1 MGPTNVALVKLFR
14 ADQSLRDAQSR
25 LDSVTKN
32 VRIQERRIADLAE
45 KLKLAQ
51 TKLREAQAQNGALD
65 LDLKSRD
72 AHIEKLRSQQQNAK
86 NNKEYQTFLIEINT
100 GKVDKAKIE
109 EQVLKVM
116 EQVET
121 LQAEVKN
128 LTAAHDGESAKLGT
142 LKAEVGDKVAALQA
156 EIAQL
161 KPERDAAAAGIPAK
175 SRDAFERMAV
185 HHDGE
190 AMAAIAKPNKREE
203 IYLCTGCH
211 MDLVTDVYNKLHS
224 RDEIVVCPN
233 CKRLLYI
240 PDDLPPE
247 VGVNKPKEKKEPKGK
262 SIGAAIGR
270 QSSAEDVLD
279 SMKPDAEETEATA
292 DTDAS
297 SETSQSVESPA
308 SESQGTTQ
316 S

>member
-14 ADQSLRDAQSR
+14 ADQELRDAESR

-51 TKLREAQAQNGALD
+51 TRLREAQAQNGALE
-65 LDLKSRD
+65 LDLKTRD

-86 NNKEYQTFLIEINT
+86 NNKEYQAFLIEINT
-100 GKVDKAKIE
+100 EKVDKAKIE
-109 EQVLKVM
+109 EQMLKIM

-128 LTAAHDGESAKLGT
+128 LSAAHEAESAKLAT
-142 LKAEVGDKVAALQA
+142 LRAEVGDKVAALQA

-161 KPERDAAAAGIPAK
+161 KPTRDAAAEAVPAK
-175 SRDAFERMAV
+175 ARNAFERMAQ
-185 HHDGE
+185 HHEGE
-190 AMAAIAKPNKREE
+190 AMAAIGKPNKREE
-203 IYLCTGCH
+203 EYICTGCH

-240 PDDLPPE
+240 TDDLPPE
-247 VGVNKPKEKKEPKGK
+247 MAVNKPKEKKEPKGK

-270 QSSAEDVLD
+270 QSSAEDVLN
-279 SMKPDAEETEATA
+279 SMKPEAEEETSEGQETEASQEA
-292 DTDAS
+292 QSSGSQGS
-297 SETSQSVESPA
+297 SEAPA
-308 SESQGTTQ
+308 A
-316 S
+316 